1 MGIFKKQ
8 KQGSRKVLPI
18 KPWAKPPK
26 RDSVVSDTITE
37 SKDSF
42 SGTEKGV
49 VPLDSTELA
58 EKIKKLALEIVELSK
73 QIDDSNI
80 DYPY

>member
-1 MGIFKKQ
+1 MGN
-8 KQGSRKVLPI
+8 
-18 KPWAKPPK
+18 
-26 RDSVVSDTITE
+26 TITGDYDPVTPIYGE
-37 SKDSF
+37 PYGKVYGKDQDSY
-42 SGTEKGV
+42 SSDIPKGV